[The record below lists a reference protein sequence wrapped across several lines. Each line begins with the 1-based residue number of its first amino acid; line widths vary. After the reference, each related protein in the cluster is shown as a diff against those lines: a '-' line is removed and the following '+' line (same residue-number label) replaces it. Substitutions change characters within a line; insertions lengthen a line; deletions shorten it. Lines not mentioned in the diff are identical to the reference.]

1 MATMDHTPHGRGY
14 STALHYFHHAN
25 DYWTYQTGSCPS
37 PANASVHEDI
47 TDLWEG
53 KLNGPEGPTHGRVSA
68 NTDTCP
74 YYQDENRT
82 DCQYEDTVFTDFVLG
97 VIQSHP
103 AAEAPLFFCWTP
115 HIVHAPLEVPASYLR
130 AFDWTGGRAA
140 GGPAWNRQQYMA
152 MVSYLDASID
162 NVRKPCR
169 QRWLSRRMGL
179 IELPL
184 NGQVTKALKTKQ
196 MWDDTLIVFSAGA
209 PLLMMRLHAQARA
222 RLTAHACRQWRSD
235 LLEWRR
241 RRQQ

>member
-1 MATMDHTPHGRGY
+1 MATLAQTPRGRGY
-14 STALHYFHHAN
+14 DQSLHYFHHAN

-53 KLNGPEGPTHGRVSA
+53 KLNGAEGPAHGRVSA

-82 DCQYEDTVFTDFVLG
+82 DCQYEDTVFTDFVLEVVG
-97 VIQSHP
+97 SHP
-103 AAEAPLFFCWTP
+103 ANSPLFFCWTP

-162 NVRKPCR
+162 NVRHAQLATQALLGR
-169 QRWLSRRMGL
+169 TGL
-179 IELPL
+179 I
-184 NGQVTKALKTKQ
+184 
-196 MWDDTLIVFSAGA
+196 D
-209 PLLMMRLHAQARA
+209 
-222 RLTAHACRQWRSD
+222 
-235 LLEWRR
+235 RR
-241 RRQQ
+241 

>member
-1 MATMDHTPHGRGY
+1 
-14 STALHYFHHAN
+14 
-25 DYWTYQTGSCPS
+25 
-37 PANASVHEDI
+37 
-47 TDLWEG
+47 
-53 KLNGPEGPTHGRVSA
+53 
-68 NTDTCP
+68 
-74 YYQDENRT
+74 
-82 DCQYEDTVFTDFVLG
+82 VLD

-103 AAEAPLFFCWTP
+103 AADAPLFFCWTP

-169 QRWLSRRMGL
+169 QRWLSRCMGL

-196 MWDDTLIVFSAGA
+196 MWDDTLVVFSAGT
-209 PLLMMRLHAQARA
+209 PLLMRLHAQGRA